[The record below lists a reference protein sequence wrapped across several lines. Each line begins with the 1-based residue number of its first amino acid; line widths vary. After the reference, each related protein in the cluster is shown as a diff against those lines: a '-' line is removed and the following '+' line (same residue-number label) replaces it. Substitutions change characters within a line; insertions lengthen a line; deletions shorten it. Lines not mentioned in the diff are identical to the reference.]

1 MVDTNSFTKAAEE
14 SFISQSAISQQ
25 IKSLEDELGFS
36 LMIRNK
42 KGFTLTQAGKYIYIE
57 GKNIV
62 SNIRIIE
69 QHALYISKNINKEI
83 KIGHVV
89 NYGYHELKKA
99 LMLFNSKYTEI
110 KISIKDETHDTVS
123 ANNINSITDIM
134 ISDQRKALSDMMNNI
149 YIGDLYYSIKISNAS
164 NLCTRNIITMNDL
177 KGYKCIVIAKRKEMS
192 EEVEFMKTTL
202 GFDGEYICTS
212 TLTEAYLMV
221 AANIGFLPVARKQKE
236 RVDDGYENGVSCYI
250 HKGILER
257 IKSYVLESTEQ
268 TEHLNPQYVKTLERA
283 KNRRR

>member
-1 MVDTNSFTKAAEE
+1 
-14 SFISQSAISQQ
+14 
-25 IKSLEDELGFS
+25 
-36 LMIRNK
+36 
-42 KGFTLTQAGKYIYIE
+42 
-57 GKNIV
+57 
-62 SNIRIIE
+62 
-69 QHALYISKNINKEI
+69 
-83 KIGHVV
+83 
-89 NYGYHELKKA
+89 
-99 LMLFNSKYTEI
+99 MLFNSKYTEI